1 MTERDVFIQNI
12 PKIAELVI
20 EIQKMTP
27 EQCEGF
33 KHDYLEF
40 VRNTMPKALEFTEKV
55 LIMIDTYLQEEG
67 AI

>member
-12 PKIAELVI
+12 PKIAEMII

-27 EQCEGF
+27 EQYEGF
-33 KHDYLEF
+33 KHDYFES

-55 LIMIDTYLQEEG
+55 LIMIDTYLQKEG